1 MCEIIKHEILK
12 ISSEF
17 KCDRVSDIS
26 HLSVFWF
33 LTEMQ
38 IYYVQ
43 LAVLAEIK
51 GHLKNW
57 KNLYDFLTEGM
68 WGLTQPL
75 T

>member
-1 MCEIIKHEILK
+1 MVYSISLTLVVCKIINMCEIIKHEILK

-51 GHLKNW
+51 GHLKN
-57 KNLYDFLTEGM
+57 
-68 WGLTQPL
+68 
-75 T
+75 